1 MLLSGRGL
9 KGLMQPNH
17 SYTMK
22 VVFPQ
27 TTIQHKHNPITLAQ
41 VLPLH
46 MGQTYLTKKVLWW
59 KDSNKTNSGYVVW
72 WPSYADSA

>member
-1 MLLSGRGL
+1 MTVFSDVYFDKTDSLSHSILSGRGL

-46 MGQTYLTKKVLWW
+46 MGQTYLTKKVL
-59 KDSNKTNSGYVVW
+59 
-72 WPSYADSA
+72 